1 MELSQYAEL
10 FLAESRE
17 HLQACNQLLL
27 EWERSPAA
35 GEPVAGLF
43 RAVHTIKGMAAT
55 MGYAGVAQLAHRAE
69 NLLDALRRGGRAP
82 DQAVLDL
89 LFRTL
94 DRLEQ
99 TITAA
104 VRGQHAKPADDLA
117 LELDRVATGLTE
129 RRISGPVP
137 PIAPAA
143 PPPPSA
149 GPTQPGRVVRVV
161 LRPDA
166 QLKGARAAVVLGR
179 AAVLGAVSDVQP
191 APHTLETDE
200 FDGRFSF
207 TLDSAGAA
215 DDIAADLRTAGDVA
229 AVEISAA
236 RAAPDPTGERRQGE
250 LGRGRHV
257 RVDIRHL
264 DALMNLAG
272 ELVIGRG
279 RLAGVAARRQDPE
292 LEEVQSAIGR
302 LTGELQGVV
311 VQARL
316 TPVWQLFDRF
326 PRLVRDLS
334 RELDKEVVFRVEG
347 KDIELDRA
355 ILDEIGDALVHLLRN
370 AVDHGI
376 EPPEE
381 RRRRGKPREGNLL
394 LAAVRERNSV
404 AIQVSDDGRGIDR
417 QAVLALAKREG
428 LVDRNAEALP
438 DDLVLRLVS
447 RPGFTTAE
455 AVSEVSGRGV
465 GIDAVLTR
473 LRGVGGSLELRSSP
487 QAGTAFTMRLPVTL
501 VVLRALLAQVGDE
514 RYALPLTH
522 VAETLELDAAAVT
535 TVGGGDAVI
544 LRDRVLP
551 LVHLDRLLGVTRSNG
566 MPSRRPVI
574 VLEVGDRRTGVVV
587 DGVVG
592 QQEIVVKGFTA
603 PQGTLRVFSGATVLG
618 DGMPA
623 LILDAGGLV

>member
-1 MELSQYAEL
+1 VELSQYAEL
-10 FLAESRE
+10 FLAESKE

-27 EWERSPAA
+27 AWERDPSS

-55 MGYAGVAQLAHRAE
+55 MGYAAVAQLAHRAE
-69 NLLDALRRGGRAP
+69 NLLDGLRRGGTAP
-82 DQAVLDL
+82 DQHTLDL
-89 LFRTL
+89 LFRSL

-99 TITAA
+99 AIGAA
-104 VRGQHAKPADDLA
+104 ARGQVAPPDDALGRDLDEATARLGERAAPTPAPA
-117 LELDRVATGLTE
+117 RAAPVPAATG
-129 RRISGPVP
+129 G
-137 PIAPAA
+137 
-143 PPPPSA
+143 
-149 GPTQPGRVVRVV
+149 VRQMVHV
-161 LRPDA
+161 ALRPEA
-166 QLKGARAAVVLGR
+166 QLKGARAAVLLARAEALGQ
-179 AAVLGAVSDVQP
+179 VSEVHPPSVTFESED
-191 APHTLETDE
+191 
-200 FDGRFSF
+200 FDGRLSF
-207 TLDSAGAA
+207 QLESTEPRER
-215 DDIAADLRTAGDVA
+215 IAAELRRAGDVA
-229 AVEISAA
+229 TLEI
-236 RAAPDPTGERRQGE
+236 GERGRE
-250 LGRGRHV
+250 PIERKVIEPSRGRHV

-279 RLAGVAARRQDPE
+279 RLAGLAARRQDAE

-334 RELDKEVVFRVEG
+334 RELGKEVVFRVEG

-404 AIQVSDDGRGIDR
+404 AIRVSDDGRGIDR
-417 QAVLALAKREG
+417 EAVLALAKREG
-428 LVDRNAEALP
+428 LVDRHAETLG
-438 DDLVLRLVS
+438 DDLVLRLVA
-447 RPGFTTAE
+447 RPGFTTLA

-473 LRGVGGSLELRSSP
+473 LRAVGGSLELQSEP
-487 QAGTAFTMRLPVTL
+487 ALGTTFTARLPVTL
-501 VVLRALLAQVGDE
+501 VVLRALLARVGEE

-522 VAETLELDAAAVT
+522 VAETMELDAKAVT
-535 TVGGGDAVI
+535 TVGGREAVL

-551 LVHLDRLLGVTRSNG
+551 LVHLDELLGVARREAA
-566 MPSRRPVI
+566 PSRRPVI
-574 VLEVGDRRTGVVV
+574 IVEVGDRRTGLVV
-587 DGVVG
+587 DAVVG

-603 PQGTLRVFSGATVLG
+603 PRGTLRVFSGATVLG
-618 DGMPA
+618 DGVPA

>member
-27 EWERSPAA
+27 EWERNPAA
-35 GEPVAGLF
+35 AEPVGGLF

-55 MGYAGVAQLAHRAE
+55 MGYAAVAQLAHRAE
-69 NLLDALRRGGRAP
+69 NLLDGIRRGGGAP
-82 DQAVLDL
+82 DQVTLDL
-89 LFRTL
+89 LFRSL

-99 TITAA
+99 TIGAA
-104 VRGQHAKPADDLA
+104 VRGQPDAAGDDLRR
-117 LELDRVATGLTE
+117 ELDQASARLLE
-129 RRISGPVP
+129 RQ
-137 PIAPAA
+137 APAPTPTPA
-143 PPPPSA
+143 AVPPPPAPAPPAS
-149 GPTQPGRVVRVV
+149 GPRHLVQVE

-166 QLKGARAAVVLGR
+166 QLKGARATVLLAR
-179 AAVLGAVSDVQP
+179 AEALGKVGNVHPPTVAFES
-191 APHTLETDE
+191 EE
-200 FDGRFSF
+200 FDGRLSF
-207 TLDSAGAA
+207 HLDSTTPRER
-215 DDIAADLRTAGDVA
+215 IAAELRRAGDVA
-229 AVEISAA
+229 SLEI
-236 RAAPDPTGERRQGE
+236 TEETIEVVERRPPE
-250 LGRGRHV
+250 PSRGRHV

-279 RLAGVAARRQDPE
+279 RLAGLAARRQDPE
-292 LEEVQSAIGR
+292 LEEAQSAIGR

-334 RELDKEVVFRVEG
+334 RELGKEVVFRVEG

-381 RRRRGKPREGNLL
+381 RRQRGKPREGNLL

-404 AIQVSDDGRGIDR
+404 AIRVSDDGRGIDR
-417 QAVLALAKREG
+417 GAVLALAKREG
-428 LVDRNAEALP
+428 LVDRQAESLG
-438 DDLVLRLVS
+438 DDLVLRLVA
-447 RPGFTTAE
+447 RPGFTTLST
-455 AVSEVSGRGV
+455 VSEVSGRGV
-465 GIDAVLTR
+465 GIDAVLSR
-473 LRGVGGSLELRSSP
+473 LRAVGGSLELRSEP
-487 QAGTAFTMRLPVTL
+487 GEGTTFTARLPVTL
-501 VVLRALLAQVGDE
+501 VVLRALLARVGEE

-522 VAETLELDAAAVT
+522 VAETMELNAGAAT
-535 TVGGGDAVI
+535 MVGGREAVM

-551 LVHLDRLLGVTRSNG
+551 LVHLDRLLGVTRRDGAPN
-566 MPSRRPVI
+566 RRPVI
-574 VLEVGDRRTGVVV
+574 VVEVGDRRTGIVV
-587 DGVVG
+587 DAVVG

-603 PQGTLRVFSGATVLG
+603 PRGTLRVFSGATVLG

>member
-27 EWERSPAA
+27 EWERRPSS

-69 NLLDALRRGGRAP
+69 NLLDALRRGEQAP

-99 TITAA
+99 TISAA
-104 VRGQHAKPADDLA
+104 VRGQPAKPPDDLG
-117 LELDRVATGLTE
+117 LELDRVAAGLTE
-129 RRISGPVP
+129 RRRSGPLPAVAASP
-137 PIAPAA
+137 PDVTAA
-143 PPPPSA
+143 PT
-149 GPTQPGRVVRVV
+149 GPGRLVRVV

-166 QLKGARAAVVLGR
+166 QLKGARATVVLGR
-179 AAVLGAVSDVQP
+179 AARLGTVAEVQP
-191 APHTLETDE
+191 PPHSFESEE

-207 TLDSAGAA
+207 TLGSERAA
-215 DDIAADLRTAGDVA
+215 DDIAAELRAAGDVA
-229 AVEISAA
+229 AVEVT
-236 RAAPDPTGERRQGE
+236 AAPSKPEGMVERRRGDV
-250 LGRGRHV
+250 GRGRHV

-272 ELVIGRG
+272 ELAIGRG
-279 RLAGVAARRQDPE
+279 RLAGLAAQREDPE
-292 LEEVQSAIGR
+292 LDEAQSAIGR
-302 LTGELQGVV
+302 LTGELQEVV
-311 VQARL
+311 VEARL

-334 RELDKEVVFRVEG
+334 RELQKEVAFRVEG

-417 QAVLALAKREG
+417 EAVLEMAKREG
-428 LVDRNAEALP
+428 LVDRHAETLP

-447 RPGFTTAE
+447 RPGFTTAGS
-455 AVSEVSGRGV
+455 VSEVSGRGV

-487 QAGTAFTMRLPVTL
+487 GAGTAFTMRLPVTL

-535 TVGGGDAVI
+535 SVGGGDAVI

-551 LVHLDRLLGVTRSNG
+551 LVHLDRLLSVTRTNG
-566 MPSRRPVI
+566 TPPRRPVI
-574 VLEVGDRRTGVVV
+574 VLEVGDRRTGIVV
-587 DGVVG
+587 DAVVG

-603 PQGTLRVFSGATVLG
+603 PRGTLRVFSGATVLG
-618 DGMPA
+618 DGTPA